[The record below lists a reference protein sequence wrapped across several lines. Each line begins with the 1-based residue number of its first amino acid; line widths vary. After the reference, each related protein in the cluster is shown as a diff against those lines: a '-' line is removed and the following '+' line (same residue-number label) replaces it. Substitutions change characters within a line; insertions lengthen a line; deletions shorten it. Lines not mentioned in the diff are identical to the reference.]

1 MQRRR
6 FLQSAGLGLT
16 ATSPLAQ
23 AAFDCYVERTPGA
36 QLFTLR
42 NELADNPIEAIRD
55 LANAGVRDVELF
67 GLTGAPEIFGMSPLS
82 FRRLLERNEI
92 TMTCS
97 HVAADALDIPALAE
111 NAEILGLDTIILG
124 AAPGFVQPGPNGLR
138 IQGPQTKQ
146 EMDELAEL
154 LNRLGVMFRRRGLQ
168 FAYHNHHVEFF
179 EVDGEIPFN
188 HIMWNT
194 DPQMVRCELDIGW
207 LALAGVDYLNVL
219 DNFGNRTIAC
229 HMKDF
234 NGNRPADMGISL
246 ALPPAWCRREAGW
259 WISRRSWSAW
269 TTTTSAMASWKSI
282 RPAMPSPRSGRVCG
296 TCNHCA
302 AADSH

>member
-6 FLQSAGLGLT
+6 FLQSAGLGL
-16 ATSPLAQ
+16 AASSPLAQ
-23 AAFDCYVERTPGA
+23 AAFDCYVERAPGA

-42 NELADNPIEAIRD
+42 NELAENPIEAIRD

-67 GLTGAPEIFGMSPLS
+67 GLTGAPEIFGMSRLS
-82 FRRLLERNEI
+82 FRRLLERNDI

-97 HVAADALDIPALAE
+97 HVAADALDIPALAA

-154 LNRLGVMFRRRGLQ
+154 LNRLGLMFRRRGLQ

-179 EVDGEIPFN
+179 EVDGEIPYN
-188 HIMWNT
+188 YIMWNT

-219 DNFGNRTIAC
+219 DNFGNRTISC

-234 NGNRPADMGISL
+234 NGNRPTDMGDFL
-246 ALPPAWCRREAGW
+246 G
-259 WISRRSWSAW
+259 
-269 TTTTSAMASWKSI
+269 
-282 RPAMPSPRSGRVCG
+282 
-296 TCNHCA
+296 A
-302 AADSH
+302 AASLVPPGSGLVDFTAVMERMDYYNIRHGFVEIDMPRNAITEIGAGVRHLQSLRRC

>member
-111 NAEILGLDTIILG
+111 NVEILGLDTIILG

-138 IQGPQTKQ
+138 IQGPKTKQ

-234 NGNRPADMGISL
+234 NGNRPADMRDFLG
-246 ALPPAWCRREAGW
+246 
-259 WISRRSWSAW
+259 
-269 TTTTSAMASWKSI
+269 
-282 RPAMPSPRSGRVCG
+282 
-296 TCNHCA
+296 A
-302 AADSH
+302 AASLVPPGSGVVDFTAVMERMDYYNIRHGFVEIDTPRIAITEIGAGVRHLQSLRRC